1 MALTWRASVVGVVVQ
16 RLETCGGV
24 LAPRVQVVVVAEGD
38 RFAAAVEGRRGRRAL
53 AGLTARGAWLLAGRR
68 RRLQAAVAERGLA
81 GEGGRGDAV
90 RQVRRLPHVA
100 TALPHLPRTMTR
112 RGCMQA
118 WVSTKLFK
126 RK

>member
-1 MALTWRASVVGVVVQ
+1 VALTWRESVVGVVVE

-53 AGLTARGAWLLAGRR
+53 AGLTAQSAWRLAG

-90 RQVRRLPHVA
+90 RQVRRLPDVA
-100 TALPHLPRTMTR
+100 TALPHLPGTMTR

-118 WVSTKLFK
+118 WVITKLFK